1 MKLLL
6 RIAYDGRNYCGFQ
19 KQHNGV
25 SIQEVLTEALS
36 RTVGMPCSVTGC
48 SRTDAGVHA
57 IGFCAAVEP
66 KVKQDGKWITVPPEK
81 MHRAA
86 RRYLPE
92 DIAIT
97 GACLVPEDF
106 HPRYSVTGKTYLYR
120 FSDRP
125 WHDPF
130 CTDRVWETYVPLT
143 DGQIR
148 HMHEAGQVLVG
159 KHNFASFMA
168 AGSKITDPTRTI
180 TGLSVARL
188 DENTVGLR
196 VSADGF
202 LYNMVRIITGT
213 LWEFGTRGTPVPHME
228 TVLAGEDRALAGKTA
243 PACGLYL
250 ESVEYPEAYGVR
262 WLCE

>member
-25 SIQEVLTEALS
+25 SIQEVLTDALS

-66 KVKQDGKWITVPPEK
+66 KEKQDGKWITVPPEK

-125 WHDPF
+125 CHDPF

-143 DGQIR
+143 DAQIV
-148 HMHEAGQVLVG
+148 HMHEAGQILVG
-159 KHNFASFMA
+159 KHNFAS
-168 AGSKITDPTRTI
+168 
-180 TGLSVARL
+180 
-188 DENTVGLR
+188 
-196 VSADGF
+196 
-202 LYNMVRIITGT
+202 
-213 LWEFGTRGTPVPHME
+213 LWLPVPKSRTPPGRSRLCPWQDWMKIQWGCGYRRMDFCIIWYGSSP
-228 TVLAGEDRALAGKTA
+228 VLCGNSVHGELRRKN
-243 PACGLYL
+243 
-250 ESVEYPEAYGVR
+250 
-262 WLCE
+262 